1 MQWETIEGSEKGS
14 NINLSYILKD
24 IENEW
29 CWWWW
34 LRLGDSY
41 GEKLHV
47 LSLLESYSW
56 YSLLMVGM
64 WKTKQINQGWSLGFW
79 SELQVNRGTLHS
91 HCPITIFH
99 LYLSQTSCSLKSI
112 IHITDS
118 QIKQYAFTIPFLI
131 TFQWLS
137 ITQQRRQAPLHN
149 VQWCGRQISK
159 RGPKLLSSDLHLL
172 PLTCQCYRCH
182 PYD

>member
-1 MQWETIEGSEKGS
+1 MQWETFEGSEKGS

-64 WKTKQINQGWSLGFW
+64 WKTKQIDKSGVKPRFLIWITGKQGYPSLPLPHYHLSFISQPNFMLSKIYHPHHW
-79 SELQVNRGTLHS
+79 FADKTICFHYSISHNLSVTLHYS
-91 HCPITIFH
+91 GET
-99 LYLSQTSCSLKSI
+99 TSFFI
-112 IHITDS
+112 
-118 QIKQYAFTIPFLI
+118 
-131 TFQWLS
+131 
-137 ITQQRRQAPLHN
+137 
-149 VQWCGRQISK
+149 
-159 RGPKLLSSDLHLL
+159 
-172 PLTCQCYRCH
+172 QCAMMW
-182 PYD
+182 